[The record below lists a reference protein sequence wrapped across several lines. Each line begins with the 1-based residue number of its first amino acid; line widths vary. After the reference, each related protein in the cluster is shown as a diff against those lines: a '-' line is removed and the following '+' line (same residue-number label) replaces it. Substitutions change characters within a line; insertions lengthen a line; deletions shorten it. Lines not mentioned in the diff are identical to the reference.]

1 MTHAEIDQGLKELER
16 IRFRNIRSAF
26 ALADSLYSAASKSR
40 YHDPIAELQLYRG
53 DLLVLLGRHSEAE
66 EAYASGFLEAE
77 KAGNQLI
84 LGRIIGGQAS
94 IKVYR
99 YELPAGKEL
108 LEKAIS
114 TAIACSDIIG
124 QGMALSNLA
133 HVYYLWGLP
142 ALGTEYAF
150 DSYKLLK
157 DTSFSTY
164 PLFRLGTLLSIAGD
178 EEAAKNFLLE
188 GIAATERYDR
198 DSAKAAFLGE
208 LGIVYTKLGQPVE
221 ARTCFEQGLAAA
233 EEQGQAEPAVNILFL
248 LAYNDINRG
257 DFSEAEK
264 KLHRGIELSKGLRKR
279 LEAWCYQ
286 YLAVSAQRQRKFK
299 EAIAILDNFIENN
312 QHDEKAFIE
321 QAFLIYIDCYS
332 ELTEWKQVASYEKK
346 LRDHKNKI
354 DSEQFKSKLTTAQSL
369 IATEREKH
377 GREIEK
383 MKREQLERELTNTT
397 LQLLAQT
404 EQLAEFREGILAVIR
419 KAPPTEAIAKELREK
434 LKVLPCKSID
444 WDKFEAQFTAAHPEF
459 KLRLTE
465 AYPSLT
471 KMEIRICT
479 LLRMNLKSQ
488 DISQLTCLSER
499 NIENHR
505 YRIRK
510 KMELKKEQ
518 DLAQEL
524 LKL

>member
-1 MTHAEIDQGLKELER
+1 
-16 IRFRNIRSAF
+16 
-26 ALADSLYSAASKSR
+26 
-40 YHDPIAELQLYRG
+40 

-66 EAYASGFLEAE
+66 EAYSNGFLEAE
-77 KAGNQLI
+77 KAKNSLV
-84 LGRIIGGQAS
+84 LGRIIAGQAS

-99 YELPAGKEL
+99 YDLPAGKES

-114 TAIACSDIIG
+114 VAVSCGDSIG
-124 QGMALSNLA
+124 QGMALSALA

-142 ALGTEYAF
+142 SLATEYAF

-157 DTSFSTY
+157 DTSFCTY
-164 PLFRLGTLLSIAGD
+164 PLFRLGALISNAGD
-178 EEAAKNFLLE
+178 DEAAKDFLLE
-188 GIAATERYDR
+188 GIAATERYNLDTAR
-198 DSAKAAFLGE
+198 PAFLGE
-208 LGIVYTKLGQPVE
+208 IGIVYTKLGRLAE
-221 ARTCFEQGLAAA
+221 ARTYYEQGLAAA
-233 EEQGQAEPAVNILFL
+233 EEQGEAEPAVNILTL
-248 LAYNDINRG
+248 LAYTDINNG
-257 DFSEAEK
+257 DFAAAEE
-264 KLHRGIELSKGLRKR
+264 KLRRGILLSKGLRKR
-279 LEAWCYQ
+279 LEAWCHH
-286 YLAVSAQRQRKFK
+286 YLAVSAQRQGKFK
-299 EAIAILDNFIENN
+299 EAIAILDNFTENN
-312 QHDEKAFIE
+312 EHDEKAFIE
-321 QAFLIYIDCYS
+321 HSFRIHIDCYT
-332 ELTEWKQVASYEKK
+332 ELADWKQVASYEKK
-346 LRDHKNKI
+346 LREHKDKI

-377 GREIEK
+377 DKEIEK

-404 EQLAEFREGILAVIR
+404 EQLSEFREGILAVIR

-459 KLRLTE
+459 RIRLSE
-465 AYPSLT
+465 AYPGLT

-510 KMELKKEQ
+510 KMELLKEQ

-524 LKL
+524 MKL